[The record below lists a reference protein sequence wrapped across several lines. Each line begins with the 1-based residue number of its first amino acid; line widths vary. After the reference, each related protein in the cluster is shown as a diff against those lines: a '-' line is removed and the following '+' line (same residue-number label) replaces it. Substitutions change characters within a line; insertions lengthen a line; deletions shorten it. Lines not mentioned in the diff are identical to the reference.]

1 MKHRIKKI
9 LLLTGL
15 LILPSLCFAVEYY
28 AEYSFDDE
36 EIDIRVTDYNGWNYS
51 FINHY
56 TREEIEVMINQDKQN
71 YPTTHRRWKLA
82 DYMSRMLRAGTDKR
96 IFFMNLSVELG
107 PYGFL
112 FIKIN
117 ENEYVRFFT
126 GS

>member
-1 MKHRIKKI
+1 MKHGIKKI
-9 LLLTGL
+9 FLLTGL

-36 EIDIRVTDYNGWNYS
+36 EIDIRVTDYNGWNYG
-51 FINHY
+51 FINRY
-56 TREEIEVMINQDKQN
+56 SRAEIQTMINQDKQN
-71 YPTTHRRWKLA
+71 YPITHRRWKLA
-82 DYMSRMLRAGTDKR
+82 DYMSRMLGAGNDKC

-117 ENEYVRFFT
+117 ENEYIRFFT
-126 GS
+126 GT